1 MYWAK
6 DADGNDYIVGC
17 HHSQVAMEHVKW
29 ADEERWSACAAQC
42 GGYLCAYVSA
52 LSYSCDD
59 DFSVAI
65 QDEVYHFVE
74 TLIQVIYL
82 HEYCLCL
89 ILEATLGN
97 VCILTHCFFL
107 CLVVCAPH
115 SSFPHEGKMPGVE
128 CAGDVR

>member
-1 MYWAK
+1 MLL
-6 DADGNDYIVGC
+6 
-17 HHSQVAMEHVKW
+17 SVAAIFAPM
-29 ADEERWSACAAQC
+29 CP
-42 GGYLCAYVSA
+42 L
-52 LSYSCDD
+52 
-59 DFSVAI
+59 FPTPVAI